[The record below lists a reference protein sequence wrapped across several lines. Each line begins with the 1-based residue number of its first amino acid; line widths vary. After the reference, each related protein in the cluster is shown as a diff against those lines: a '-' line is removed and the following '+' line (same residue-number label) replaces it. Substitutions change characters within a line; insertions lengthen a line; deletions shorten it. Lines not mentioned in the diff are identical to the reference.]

1 MYVSIRGT
9 MLTRAVPANVVALG
23 AVSLVTD
30 ISSEMITA
38 VLPLY
43 LVGTLGLS
51 LVQFGVLDGLY
62 FGITAAVRLA
72 GGHAADRWRRRK
84 LVAGVGYALSAAAKV
99 GLLAAGASVAALG
112 AAIAADRTGKGLRT
126 APRDALITL
135 SAPPEGL
142 GSAFG
147 VHRAMDTAG
156 AFLGPLAAFGVL
168 AATGGAHDAVF
179 VTSFCVAML
188 GVVLLAALVRDRR
201 GPLAPRPS
209 LRAAVL
215 RDRAFLR
222 VCAAACLLG
231 LVTVSDAFVYLML
244 QRRLGFAPELFPLL
258 PLGTAGVYLLLAV
271 PFGRLSDR
279 YGRAVV
285 FLGGHLALLGA
296 YLVLMGPGWLVPV
309 LVLHGAFYAAT
320 DGVLMALAG
329 PMLPETLR
337 TSGLAVLQTGQAAAR
352 MVSSIGFGVLWT
364 GLGAGQGLL
373 VMAAGLVISIIIAW
387 RVL

>member
-84 LVAGVGYALSAAAKV
+84 LVAGLGYALSAAAKV

-231 LVTVSDAFVYLML
+231 LVTVSDAFIYLML

-279 YGRAVV
+279 YGRAFV

-373 VMAAGLVISIIIAW
+373 VMAAGLVLSIIIAW